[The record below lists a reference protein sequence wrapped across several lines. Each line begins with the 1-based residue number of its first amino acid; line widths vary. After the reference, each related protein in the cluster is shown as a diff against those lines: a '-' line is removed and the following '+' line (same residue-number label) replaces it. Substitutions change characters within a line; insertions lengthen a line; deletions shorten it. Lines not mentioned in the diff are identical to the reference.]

1 MIYILKIIIPCTQLT
16 KKKEAKNRRQS
27 TFKYYTYHMII
38 KYNVLF
44 MHTLRSIMKFAR
56 TFSLQYHIKYD
67 TQRIMP
73 LLFFTFAIHP

>member
-1 MIYILKIIIPCTQLT
+1 MIYILKIIIPC
-16 KKKEAKNRRQS
+16 KKAKNRRQS
-27 TFKYYTYHMII
+27 TFKYYTYHIFMII